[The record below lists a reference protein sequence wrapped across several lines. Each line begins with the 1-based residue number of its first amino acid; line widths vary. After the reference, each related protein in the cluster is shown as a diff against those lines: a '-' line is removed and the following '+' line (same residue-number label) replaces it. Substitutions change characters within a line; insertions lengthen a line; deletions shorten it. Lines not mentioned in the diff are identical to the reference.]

1 MDFSKFSTK
10 DLEYLKVQ
18 KLDKVSTDGLV
29 ELQRQLSGVPADTS
43 DKSVPYNLL
52 MSPAEWEKTNAGAT
66 IQRERPAE
74 PTVQKPQTTLDR
86 IPILREAVGGFDAAL
101 AATTPLV
108 TAPVGAYY
116 GLGRQAIGS
125 MTGNQYAPNAEAAI
139 MKGMESTAYR
149 PQTEIGQ
156 KAMEGLGN
164 VLETSKLAPTPMMG
178 VVPQKIPAKGLFG
191 ADPRSLE
198 FGATPIDLKIPYTD
212 IKLTKAPLYV
222 PTVGS
227 KLFKQSKVDLGGVP
241 EQQFFQEQA
250 TNLFNQAQSQG
261 ITLKKNVFQANMKNL
276 PSRLRQ
282 EGYTP
287 SGNFPDV
294 NAAIK
299 ELTSGKQPVDFTEI
313 QSLRTMIKNG
323 QASVNANE
331 RRIATRLL
339 DEFDDYMANMP
350 VRDIKIGSKEAL
362 KTWQEA
368 RDSYAK
374 FKKSEIFTDML
385 DEAQLDRTKFTQS
398 GTENSLAKQMRQLAK
413 NEKRMRLF
421 SKGEQDAI
429 IEAAKGSDLK
439 QTLKFVGRFAPTS
452 TVSALPTIALGAGDM
467 FTGGAFA
474 GATTLGR
481 MGATKMGEGAIT
493 DLAKFMRSGL
503 PNRYETTPRNINL
516 RTTGAG
522 YGIPQGLLS
531 DYMINPEEQQR

>member
-10 DLEYLKVQ
+10 DLEYLKAQ
-18 KLDKVSTDGLV
+18 SLDKVSTDGLS
-29 ELQRQLSGVPADTS
+29 ELQRQLSGVPANVT
-43 DKSVPYNLL
+43 DKSVPYDLL
-52 MSPAEWEKTNAGAT
+52 IPPEQRAKPTEPA
-66 IQRERPAE
+66 
-74 PTVQKPQTTLDR
+74 VQKPQTTLDR
-86 IPILREAVGGFDAAL
+86 IPVLREAVGAFDAAIG
-101 AATTPLV
+101 AVSPIV

-116 GLGRQAIGS
+116 GLARQGIGGI
-125 MTGNQYAPNAEAAI
+125 TGNQYAPDAEQA
-139 MKGMESTAYR
+139 MLKGMDTTAYR
-149 PQTEIGQ
+149 PSTEIGQ

-164 VLETSKLAPTPMMG
+164 FLEASKLAPTPMMG
-178 VVPQKIPAKGLFG
+178 VVPSQIPSKALFG
-191 ADPRSLE
+191 ANPKSLE
-198 FGATPIDLKIPYTD
+198 FSATPI
-212 IKLTKAPLYV
+212 KLPFTKAPLYV
-222 PTVGS
+222 PTVAS
-227 KLFKQSKVDLGGVP
+227 KLFKESKVNLGAIP
-241 EQQFFQEQA
+241 EQEFFQQQA
-250 TNLFNQAQSQG
+250 TNLFNQAQSEG

-323 QASVNANE
+323 QASINANE

-350 VRDIKIGSKEAL
+350 VRDIKIGNKEAL

-385 DEAQLDRTKFTQS
+385 QEAELDKSKFVQS
-398 GTENSLAKQMRQLAK
+398 GAENSLAKQMRQLAK

-429 IEAAKGSDLK
+429 IEAAKGSDLQ

-452 TVSALPTIALGAGDM
+452 TVSALPTLALGAGDTA
-467 FTGGAFA
+467 TGGMFA
-474 GATTLGR
+474 GATLAGR
-481 MGATKMGEGAIT
+481 MGATKMREGAIK

-503 PNRYETTPRNINL
+503 PNRYNVQPRNLNLIN
-516 RTTGAG
+516 TGTQ

-531 DYMINPEEQQR
+531 DYMINPEEQK

>member
-10 DLEYLKVQ
+10 DLEYLKAQ
-18 KLDKVSTDGLV
+18 KIDKVSTDGLT
-29 ELQRQLSGVPADTS
+29 ELQKQLSGVSADTS
-43 DKSVPYNLL
+43 DKSIPYDLL
-52 MSPAEWEKTNAGAT
+52 MSPAQWEKTNAGAT

-74 PTVQKPQTTLDR
+74 PAVQKPQTTIDQ

-116 GLGRQAIGS
+116 GLGRQAIGGI
-125 MTGNQYAPNAEAAI
+125 TGNQYAPSAEEAI
-139 MKGMESTAYR
+139 MKGMETTAYR

-156 KAMEGLGN
+156 KAMEGLGSF
-164 VLETSKLAPTPMMG
+164 LETSKLAPTPTMG
-178 VVPQKIPAKGLFG
+178 VVPQKIPAKTLFG

-198 FGATPIDLKIPYTD
+198 FNAMPVKLP
-212 IKLTKAPLYV
+212 LTKAPLYV

-250 TNLFNQAQSQG
+250 TNLFNQAQNEG

-323 QASVNANE
+323 QASINANE

-350 VRDIKIGSKEAL
+350 VRDIKIGNKEAL
-362 KTWQEA
+362 KTWQAA
-368 RDSYAK
+368 RDSYAR

-385 DEAQLDRTKFTQS
+385 QEAELDVSKFTQS
-398 GTENSLAKQMRQLAK
+398 GAENSLAKQMRQLAK

-429 IEAAKGSDLK
+429 IEAAKGSDIQ

-452 TVSALPTIALGAGDM
+452 TVSALPTIALGSSDI
-467 FTGGAFA
+467 FSGGAFA
-474 GATTLGR
+474 LGTTAGR
-481 MGATKMGEGAIT
+481 MGATRMREGAIT
-493 DLAKFMRSGL
+493 DLAKFMRSGQ

-531 DYMINPEEQQR
+531 DYMINPEEEQR

>member
-10 DLEYLKVQ
+10 DLEYLKAQ
-18 KLDKVSTDGLV
+18 KIDKVSTDGLS
-29 ELQRQLSGVPADTS
+29 ELQRQLSGVPANVT
-43 DKSVPYNLL
+43 DKSVPYDLL
-52 MSPAEWEKTNAGAT
+52 IPPEQRAKPTEPA
-66 IQRERPAE
+66 
-74 PTVQKPQTTLDR
+74 VQKPQTTLDR
-86 IPILREAVGGFDAAL
+86 IPVLREAVGAFDAAVG
-101 AATTPLV
+101 AVSPIV

-116 GLGRQAIGS
+116 GLARQGIGGI
-125 MTGNQYAPNAEAAI
+125 TGNQYAPDAEQA
-139 MKGMESTAYR
+139 MLKGMDTTAYR
-149 PQTEIGQ
+149 PSTEIGQ

-164 VLETSKLAPTPMMG
+164 VLEASKLAPTPMMG
-178 VVPQKIPAKGLFG
+178 VVPQQIPAKTLFG
-191 ADPRSLE
+191 ANPKSLE
-198 FGATPIDLKIPYTD
+198 FSATPI
-212 IKLTKAPLYV
+212 KLPFTKAPLYV
-222 PTVGS
+222 PTVAS
-227 KLFKQSKVDLGGVP
+227 KLFKESKVNLGAIP
-241 EQQFFQEQA
+241 EQEFFQQQA
-250 TNLFNQAQSQG
+250 TNLFNQAQSEG
-261 ITLKKNVFQANMKNL
+261 ITLKKNVFQSNMKNL

-323 QASVNANE
+323 QASINANE

-350 VRDIKIGSKEAL
+350 VRDIKIGNKEAL

-385 DEAQLDRTKFTQS
+385 QEAELDKSKFVQS
-398 GTENSLAKQMRQLAK
+398 GAENSLAKQMRQLAK

-429 IEAAKGSDLK
+429 IEAAKGSDLQ

-452 TVSALPTIALGAGDM
+452 TVSALPTLALGAGDTA
-467 FTGGAFA
+467 TGGMFA
-474 GATTLGR
+474 GATLAGR
-481 MGATKMGEGAIT
+481 MGATKMREGAIK

-503 PNRYETTPRNINL
+503 PNRYNVQPRNLNLIN
-516 RTTGAG
+516 TGTQ

-531 DYMINPEEQQR
+531 NYLINPEDKIQ

>member
-10 DLEYLKVQ
+10 DLEYLKAQ
-18 KLDKVSTDGLV
+18 SLDKVSTDGLS
-29 ELQRQLSGVPADTS
+29 ELQRQLSGVPANVT
-43 DKSVPYNLL
+43 DKSVPYDLL
-52 MSPAEWEKTNAGAT
+52 IPPE
-66 IQRERPAE
+66 QRVKPAE

-86 IPILREAVGGFDAAL
+86 IPILREAVGAFDAAVG
-101 AATTPLV
+101 AVSPIV

-116 GLGRQAIGS
+116 GLARQGIGGI
-125 MTGNQYAPNAEAAI
+125 TGNQYAPDAEQA
-139 MKGMESTAYR
+139 MLKGMDTTAYR
-149 PQTEIGQ
+149 PSTEIGQ

-164 VLETSKLAPTPMMG
+164 VLEASKLAPTPMMG
-178 VVPQKIPAKGLFG
+178 VVPQKIPAKTLFG

-198 FGATPIDLKIPYTD
+198 FAATPIDLKIPYTNV
-212 IKLTKAPLYV
+212 KLTKAPLYV
-222 PTVGS
+222 PTVAS

-250 TNLFNQAQSQG
+250 TNLFNQAQSEG

-323 QASVNANE
+323 QASINANE

-350 VRDIKIGSKEAL
+350 VRDIKIGNKEAL

-398 GTENSLAKQMRQLAK
+398 GTENSLAQQMRKLAK

-429 IEAAKGSDLK
+429 IEAAKGSDLQ
-439 QTLKFVGRFAPTS
+439 QTLKFVGKFAPTS
-452 TVSALPTIALGAGDM
+452 TVSALPTLAIGAGDAASGGM
-467 FTGGAFA
+467 FAA
-474 GATTLGR
+474 GALAGR
-481 MGATKMGEGAIT
+481 MGATKMREGAIK

-503 PNRYETTPRNINL
+503 PNRYNVQPRNLNLIN
-516 RTTGAG
+516 TGTG
-522 YGIPQGLLS
+522 YGIPQGLLT
-531 DYMINPEEQQR
+531 DYMINPEEQK

>member
-10 DLEYLKVQ
+10 DLEYLKAQ
-18 KLDKVSTDGLV
+18 KIDKVSTDGLS

-43 DKSVPYNLL
+43 DKSIPYDLLVP
-52 MSPAEWEKTNAGAT
+52 PA
-66 IQRERPAE
+66 QRVKPVEQK
-74 PTVQKPQTTLDR
+74 VQRPQTSIDQ
-86 IPILREAVGGFDAAL
+86 IPILREALGGFDAAVG
-101 AATTPLV
+101 AISPLV

-116 GLGRQAIGS
+116 GLGRQAIGG
-125 MTGNQYAPNAEAAI
+125 MTGNEYAPNAEAAM

-164 VLETSKLAPTPMMG
+164 VLETSKLAPTPMVG
-178 VVPQKIPAKGLFG
+178 NVPQKLPAKGLFG

-198 FGATPIDLKIPYTD
+198 FNAMPV
-212 IKLTKAPLYV
+212 KLPFTKAPLYV

-250 TNLFNQAQSQG
+250 TNLFNQAQSEG
-261 ITLKKNVFQANMKNL
+261 ITLKKNVFQATMKNL

-299 ELTSGKQPVDFTEI
+299 ELTTGKQPVDFTEI

-323 QASVNANE
+323 QSSVNANE

-350 VRDIKIGSKEAL
+350 VRDIKVGNKEAL
-362 KTWQEA
+362 NTWQEA
-368 RDSYAK
+368 RNSYAK

-385 DEAQLDRTKFTQS
+385 EEAQLDRTKFTQS
-398 GTENSLAKQMRQLAK
+398 GTENSLAQQMRKLAK

-429 IEAAKGSDLK
+429 IEAAKGSDIQ
-439 QTLKFVGRFAPTS
+439 QTFKFVGRFAPTS
-452 TVSALPTIALGAGDM
+452 TVSAIPTFLIGAGDAASGGM
-467 FTGGAFA
+467 FAA
-474 GATTLGR
+474 GSIAGR
-481 MGATKMGEGAIT
+481 MGATRMREGSIT
-493 DLAKFMRSGL
+493 DLAQFMRSGL

-531 DYMINPEEQQR
+531 NYLLNPEEEIQ

>member
-10 DLEYLKVQ
+10 DLEYLKIQ
-18 KLDKVSTDGLV
+18 SLDKVSTDGLA
-29 ELQRQLSGVPADTS
+29 ELQRQLSGIP
-43 DKSVPYNLL
+43 
-52 MSPAEWEKTNAGAT
+52 AGAT
-66 IQRERPAE
+66 DKSIPYDLLIPPEQRVKPAE

-125 MTGNQYAPNAEAAI
+125 MTGNEYAPNAEAAI
-139 MKGMESTAYR
+139 MKGMETTAYR

-178 VVPQKIPAKGLFG
+178 VVPQKLPAKGLFG

-222 PTVGS
+222 PTVRS

-261 ITLKKNVFQANMKNL
+261 ITLKKNVFQANMKNM

-287 SGNFPDV
+287 SGNLPDV

-350 VRDIKIGSKEAL
+350 VRDIKIGNKEAL

-493 DLAKFMRSGL
+493 DLARFMRSGL
-503 PNRYETTPRNINL
+503 PNRYETTPRNVNL

-531 DYMINPEEQQR
+531 NYLINPEDKIQ

>member
-10 DLEYLKVQ
+10 DLEYLKAQ
-18 KLDKVSTDGLV
+18 KIDKVSTDGLS

-43 DKSVPYNLL
+43 DKSIPYDLLVP
-52 MSPAEWEKTNAGAT
+52 PA
-66 IQRERPAE
+66 QRVKPVEQK
-74 PTVQKPQTTLDR
+74 VQRPQTSIDQ
-86 IPILREAVGGFDAAL
+86 IPILREALGGFDAAVG
-101 AATTPLV
+101 AISPLV

-116 GLGRQAIGS
+116 GLGRQAIGG
-125 MTGNQYAPNAEAAI
+125 MTGNEYAPNAEAAM

-164 VLETSKLAPTPMMG
+164 VLETSKLAPTPMVG
-178 VVPQKIPAKGLFG
+178 NVPQKLPAKGLFG

-198 FGATPIDLKIPYTD
+198 FNAMPV
-212 IKLTKAPLYV
+212 KLPFTKAPLYV

-250 TNLFNQAQSQG
+250 TNLFNQAQSEG
-261 ITLKKNVFQANMKNL
+261 ITLKKNVFQATMKNL

-299 ELTSGKQPVDFTEI
+299 ELTTGKQPVDFTEI

-323 QASVNANE
+323 QSSVNANE

-350 VRDIKIGSKEAL
+350 VRDIKVGNKEAL
-362 KTWQEA
+362 NTWQEA
-368 RDSYAK
+368 RNSYAK

-385 DEAQLDRTKFTQS
+385 EEAQLDRTKFTQS
-398 GTENSLAKQMRQLAK
+398 GTENSLAQQMRKLAK

-429 IEAAKGSDLK
+429 IEAAKGSDIQ
-439 QTLKFVGRFAPTS
+439 QTFKFVGRFAPTS
-452 TVSALPTIALGAGDM
+452 TVSAIPTFLIGAGDAASGGM
-467 FTGGAFA
+467 FAA
-474 GATTLGR
+474 GSIAGR
-481 MGATKMGEGAIT
+481 MGATRMREGAIT
-493 DLAKFMRSGL
+493 DLAQFMRSGQ

-531 DYMINPEEQQR
+531 NYLLNPEEEIQ

>member
-10 DLEYLKVQ
+10 DLEYLKIQ
-18 KLDKVSTDGLV
+18 SLDKVSTDGLA
-29 ELQRQLSGVPADTS
+29 ELKRQLSGVPADTS
-43 DKSVPYNLL
+43 DKSVPYDLL

-116 GLGRQAIGS
+116 GLGRQAIGGI
-125 MTGNQYAPNAEAAI
+125 TGNQYAPSAEEAV
-139 MKGMESTAYR
+139 MKGMEATAYR

-156 KAMEGLGN
+156 KAMEGLGSF
-164 VLETSKLAPTPMMG
+164 LETSKLAPTPTMG
-178 VVPQKIPAKGLFG
+178 VVPQKIPAKTLFG

-198 FGATPIDLKIPYTD
+198 FNAMP
-212 IKLTKAPLYV
+212 IKLPFTKAPLYV

-323 QASVNANE
+323 QASINANE

-350 VRDIKIGSKEAL
+350 VRDIKIGNKEAL

-493 DLAKFMRSGL
+493 DLAQFMRSGL

-531 DYMINPEEQQR
+531 NYLINPEDKIQ

>member
-1 MDFSKFSTK
+1 MVDFSKFSTK
-10 DLEYLKVQ
+10 DLEYLKAQ
-18 KLDKVSTDGLV
+18 KLDKVSTDGLS
-29 ELQRQLSGVPADTS
+29 ELQRQLSGVPAGAA
-43 DKSVPYNLL
+43 DKSIPYDLLVPPEQRVKPTE
-52 MSPAEWEKTNAGAT
+52 PAV
-66 IQRERPAE
+66 QR
-74 PTVQKPQTTLDR
+74 PQTSIDQ
-86 IPILREAVGGFDAAL
+86 IPILREALGAFETGVAAVS
-101 AATTPLV
+101 PIV

-116 GLGRQAIGS
+116 GLGRQAIGGI
-125 MTGNQYAPNAEAAI
+125 TGNQYAPSAEEAV
-139 MKGMESTAYR
+139 MKGMEATAYR

-156 KAMEGLGN
+156 KAMEGLGSF
-164 VLETSKLAPTPMMG
+164 LETSKLAPTPMVG
-178 VVPQKIPAKGLFG
+178 NVPQTIPRKGLFG

-198 FGATPIDLKIPYTD
+198 FNAMP
-212 IKLTKAPLYV
+212 IKLPFTKAPLYV

-350 VRDIKIGSKEAL
+350 VRDIKIGNKEAL

-429 IEAAKGSDLK
+429 IEAAKGSDLQ

-452 TVSALPTIALGAGDM
+452 TVSALPTIALGAGDIL
-467 FTGGAFA
+467 TGGAFA
-474 GATTLGR
+474 GATTVGR
-481 MGATKMGEGAIT
+481 MGATKMREGAIT
-493 DLAKFMRSGL
+493 DLATFMRSGL
-503 PNRYETTPRNINL
+503 PNRYEITPRNINL

-531 DYMINPEEQQR
+531 SYLLNPEDEMQ

>member
-10 DLEYLKVQ
+10 DLEYLKSQ
-18 KLDKVSTDGLV
+18 KIDKVSTDGLA
-29 ELQRQLSGVPADTS
+29 ELQRQLSGVPSNVTDQ
-43 DKSVPYNLL
+43 SVPYDLL
-52 MSPAEWEKTNAGAT
+52 LPPEQRVQPTEPA
-66 IQRERPAE
+66 
-74 PTVQKPQTTLDR
+74 VQKPQTTIDR
-86 IPILREAVGGFDAAL
+86 IPILREAVGAFDAAVGAL
-101 AATTPLV
+101 SPIV

-116 GLGRQAIGS
+116 GLARQGIGGI
-125 MTGNQYAPNAEAAI
+125 TGNQYAPDAEQA
-139 MKGMESTAYR
+139 MLKGMDTTAYR
-149 PQTEIGQ
+149 PSTEIGQ

-164 VLETSKLAPTPMMG
+164 VLEASKLAPTPMMG
-178 VVPQKIPAKGLFG
+178 VVPQQLPSKALYG
-191 ADPRSLE
+191 ANPKALE
-198 FGATPIDLKIPYTD
+198 FGATPI
-212 IKLTKAPLYV
+212 KLPFTKAPLYV
-222 PTVGS
+222 PTVS
-227 KLFKQSKVDLGGVP
+227 ANIFKNKKVDLGGVP

-250 TNLFNQAQSQG
+250 TNLFNQAQSEG

-350 VRDIKIGSKEAL
+350 VRDIKIGNKAAL

-385 DEAQLDRTKFTQS
+385 DEAQLDKSKFVQS
-398 GTENSLAKQMRQLAK
+398 GSENSLAKQMRQLAK

-429 IEAAKGSDLK
+429 IEAAKGSDIQ

-452 TVSALPTIALGAGDM
+452 TVSAIPTFLIGAGDAASGGM
-467 FTGGAFA
+467 FAA
-474 GATTLGR
+474 GSIAGR
-481 MGATKMGEGAIT
+481 MGATKMREGSII

-503 PNRYETTPRNINL
+503 PNRYEVSPRGSIL
-516 RTTGAG
+516 KPYTTGTG

-531 DYMINPEEQQR
+531 SDLINPEEQK

>member
-18 KLDKVSTDGLV
+18 KLDKVSTDGLA
-29 ELQRQLSGVPADTS
+29 ELQRQLSGVPSDTT
-43 DKSVPYNLL
+43 DKSIPYDLLVP
-52 MSPAEWEKTNAGAT
+52 PE
-66 IQRERPAE
+66 QRVKPAE
-74 PTVQKPQTTLDR
+74 PTVEKPQTSIDR
-86 IPILREAVGGFDAAL
+86 IPILREALGGFEAGVAAVS
-101 AATTPLV
+101 PIV

-116 GLGRQAIGS
+116 GLARQGIGKI
-125 MTGNQYAPNAEAAI
+125 TGNEYAPSAEEAV
-139 MKGMESTAYR
+139 MKGMEATSYR

-156 KAMEGLGN
+156 KAVEGIGN
-164 VLETSKLAPTPMMG
+164 ILETSKLAPTPMVG
-178 VVPQKIPAKGLFG
+178 NVPSQLPAKTLFG

-198 FGATPIDLKIPYTD
+198 FAATPIDLKIPYTNV
-212 IKLTKAPLYV
+212 KLTKAPLYV

-227 KLFKQSKVDLGGVP
+227 KLFKESKVNLGAVP
-241 EQQFFQEQA
+241 EQEFFQQQA
-250 TNLFNQAQSQG
+250 TNLFNQAQEQG

-323 QASVNANE
+323 QASTNANE

-339 DEFDDYMANMP
+339 DEFDDYLANMP
-350 VRDIKIGSKEAL
+350 VRDIKVGSKEAL

-398 GTENSLAKQMRQLAK
+398 GTENSLAQQMRKLAK

-452 TVSALPTIALGAGDM
+452 TVSSLPTIAIGAGDIL
-467 FTGGAFA
+467 TGGAFA

-481 MGATKMGEGAIT
+481 MGATKMGENAII

-503 PNRYETTPRNINL
+503 PNRYNVTPRNINL
-516 RTTGAG
+516 INTGTQ

-531 DYMINPEEQQR
+531 DYLINPQEEQ

>member
-10 DLEYLKVQ
+10 DLEYLKI
-18 KLDKVSTDGLV
+18 KSLDKVSTDGLI

-43 DKSVPYNLL
+43 DKSIPYDLL
-52 MSPAEWEKTNAGAT
+52 IPPE
-66 IQRERPAE
+66 QRVKPAE

-101 AATTPLV
+101 AATSPLV

-125 MTGNQYAPNAEAAI
+125 MTGNEYAPNAEAAI
-139 MKGMESTAYR
+139 MKGMETTAYR

-156 KAMEGLGN
+156 RTMEGLGN
-164 VLETSKLAPTPMMG
+164 VLETSKLAPTPTMG
-178 VVPQKIPAKGLFG
+178 VVPQKIPAKTLFG

-198 FGATPIDLKIPYTD
+198 FNAMPV
-212 IKLTKAPLYV
+212 KLPFTKAPLYV

-250 TNLFNQAQSQG
+250 TNLFNQAQSEG

-276 PSRLRQ
+276 PSRLRK

-323 QASVNANE
+323 QSSVNANE

-350 VRDIKIGSKEAL
+350 VRDIKVGNKEAL
-362 KTWQEA
+362 KTWQSA
-368 RDSYAK
+368 RDSYAR

-385 DEAQLDRTKFTQS
+385 GEAELDKSKFVQS
-398 GTENSLAKQMRQLAK
+398 GSENSLAKQMRQLAK

-421 SKGEQDAI
+421 SKSEQDAI
-429 IEAAKGSDLK
+429 IEAAKGSDLQ

-452 TVSALPTIALGAGDM
+452 TVSALPTIAIGAGDAASGGM
-467 FTGGAFA
+467 FAA
-474 GATTLGR
+474 SALAGR
-481 MGATKMGEGAIT
+481 MGATKMREGSIT
-493 DLAKFMRSGL
+493 DLARFMRSGL

-531 DYMINPEEQQR
+531 NYLLNPEEEIQ

>member
-10 DLEYLKVQ
+10 DLEYLKAQ
-18 KLDKVSTDGLV
+18 KLDKVSTDGLS
-29 ELQRQLSGVPADTS
+29 ELQRQLSGVPANVT
-43 DKSVPYNLL
+43 DKSVPYDLL
-52 MSPAEWEKTNAGAT
+52 IPPEQRVKPTEPA
-66 IQRERPAE
+66 
-74 PTVQKPQTTLDR
+74 VQKPQTTIDR
-86 IPILREAVGGFDAAL
+86 IPILREAVGAFDAAVG
-101 AATTPLV
+101 AVSPIV

-116 GLGRQAIGS
+116 GLARQGIGGI
-125 MTGNQYAPNAEAAI
+125 TGNQYAPDAEQAM
-139 MKGMESTAYR
+139 MKGMDTTAYR
-149 PQTEIGQ
+149 PSTEIGQ
-156 KAMEGLGN
+156 KAMESLGN
-164 VLETSKLAPTPMMG
+164 FLETSKLAPTPMMG
-178 VVPQKIPAKGLFG
+178 VVPQQIPAKTLFG
-191 ADPRSLE
+191 ANPKSLE
-198 FGATPIDLKIPYTD
+198 FGATPI
-212 IKLTKAPLYV
+212 KLPFTKAPLYV
-222 PTVGS
+222 PTVTS
-227 KLFKQSKVDLGGVP
+227 NVMKQSKVNLGAVP

-250 TNLFNQAQSQG
+250 TNLFNQARDEG

-350 VRDIKIGSKEAL
+350 VRDIKVGNKEAL
-362 KTWQEA
+362 KTWQAA
-368 RDSYAK
+368 RDSYAR

-398 GTENSLAKQMRQLAK
+398 GTENSLAQQMRKLAK

-429 IEAAKGSDLK
+429 IEAAKGSDLQ

-467 FTGGAFA
+467 LTGGAFA
-474 GATTLGR
+474 GATTVGR
-481 MGATKMGEGAIT
+481 MGATKMREGAIT
-493 DLAKFMRSGL
+493 DLARFMRSGQ

-531 DYMINPEEQQR
+531 SYLLNPEDELQ

>member
-10 DLEYLKVQ
+10 DLEYLKAQ
-18 KLDKVSTDGLV
+18 KLDKVSTNGLT

-43 DKSVPYNLL
+43 DKSVPYDLL

-101 AATTPLV
+101 GAISPLV
-108 TAPVGAYY
+108 TVPVGAYY
-116 GLGRQAIGS
+116 GLGRQAISG
-125 MTGNQYAPNAEAAI
+125 MTGNDYAPNMESA
-139 MKGMESTAYR
+139 MVKGMSEAAYR

-164 VLETSKLAPTPMMG
+164 VLETVKAAPTPMMG

-198 FGATPIDLKIPYTD
+198 FNAVP
-212 IKLTKAPLYV
+212 IKLPFTKSPLYV

-350 VRDIKIGSKEAL
+350 VRDIKIGNKEAL

-493 DLAKFMRSGL
+493 DLARFMRSGL

>member
-10 DLEYLKVQ
+10 DLEYLKIQ
-18 KLDKVSTDGLV
+18 SLDKVSTDGLA
-29 ELQRQLSGVPADTS
+29 ELQRQLSGIPANTS
-43 DKSVPYNLL
+43 DKSIPYDLLVP
-52 MSPAEWEKTNAGAT
+52 PE
-66 IQRERPAE
+66 QRVKPAE

-125 MTGNQYAPNAEAAI
+125 MTGNEYAPNAEAAI
-139 MKGMESTAYR
+139 MKGMETTAYR

-156 KAMEGLGN
+156 KAMEGLGSF
-164 VLETSKLAPTPMMG
+164 LETSKLAPTPMMG
-178 VVPQKIPAKGLFG
+178 VVPQTLPAKTLFG

-198 FGATPIDLKIPYTD
+198 FNAMPV
-212 IKLTKAPLYV
+212 KLPFIKAPLYV

-250 TNLFNQAQSQG
+250 TNLFNQAQSEG

-276 PSRLRQ
+276 PSRLRK

-323 QASVNANE
+323 QSSVNANE

-350 VRDIKIGSKEAL
+350 VRDIKIGNKEAL

-368 RDSYAK
+368 RDSYAR

-481 MGATKMGEGAIT
+481 MGATKMGESAIT

-531 DYMINPEEQQR
+531 NYLINPEDEIQ

>member
-18 KLDKVSTDGLV
+18 KLDKVSTDGLA

-43 DKSVPYNLL
+43 DKSIPYDLL
-52 MSPAEWEKTNAGAT
+52 IPPE
-66 IQRERPAE
+66 QRVKPAE
-74 PTVQKPQTTLDR
+74 PETQKPQTTLDR

-116 GLGRQAIGS
+116 GLGRQAIGGI
-125 MTGNQYAPNAEAAI
+125 TGNQYAPSAEAAI
-139 MKGMESTAYR
+139 MKGMETTAYR

-156 KAMEGLGN
+156 KAVEGIGSF
-164 VLETSKLAPTPMMG
+164 LESSKLAPTPMVG
-178 VVPQKIPAKGLFG
+178 NVPSQIPATALFG
-191 ADPRSLE
+191 ASPKSLE
-198 FGATPIDLKIPYTD
+198 FAATPI
-212 IKLTKAPLYV
+212 KLPFTKAPLYV
-222 PTVGS
+222 PTVAS
-227 KLFKQSKVDLGGVP
+227 KLFKESKVNLGAVP
-241 EQQFFQEQA
+241 EQEFFQQQA

-261 ITLKKNVFQANMKNL
+261 ITLKKNVFQANMQNL
-276 PSRLRQ
+276 PARLRK

-323 QASVNANE
+323 QASTNPNE

-350 VRDIKIGSKEAL
+350 VRDIKVGNKEAL
-362 KTWQEA
+362 NIWQQA

-398 GTENSLAKQMRQLAK
+398 GTENSLAQQMRKLAK

-429 IEAAKGSDLK
+429 IEAAKGSDLQ

-452 TVSALPTIALGAGDM
+452 TLSSIFASIKIPPAKSMPKFKPLIPITIKEATIAKTEA
-467 FTGGAFA
+467 AS
-474 GATTLGR
+474 
-481 MGATKMGEGAIT
+481 AI
-493 DLAKFMRSGL
+493 LCGFMKS
-503 PNRYETTPRNINL
+503 IFV
-516 RTTGAG
+516 
-522 YGIPQGLLS
+522 LLS
-531 DYMINPEEQQR
+531 PERNLERIFIAVI

>member
-10 DLEYLKVQ
+10 DLEYLKIQ
-18 KLDKVSTDGLV
+18 SLDKVSTDGLI
-29 ELQRQLSGVPADTS
+29 ELQKQLSGVPADTS
-43 DKSVPYNLL
+43 DKSIPYDLLVP
-52 MSPAEWEKTNAGAT
+52 PE
-66 IQRERPAE
+66 QRVKPAE
-74 PTVQKPQTTLDR
+74 PTVQKPQTSIDR
-86 IPILREAVGGFDAAL
+86 IPILREALGGFDAAVG
-101 AATTPLV
+101 AVSPIV

-116 GLGRQAIGS
+116 GLAKQGIGS
-125 MTGNQYAPNAEAAI
+125 ITGNQYAPNAEAAI
-139 MKGMESTAYR
+139 MKGMETTAYR

-156 KAMEGLGN
+156 RAMEGLGN
-164 VLETSKLAPTPMMG
+164 VLETSKLAPTPTMG
-178 VVPQKIPAKGLFG
+178 VVPQKIPAKTLFG

-198 FGATPIDLKIPYTD
+198 FNAMP
-212 IKLTKAPLYV
+212 IKLPFTKAPLYV

-250 TNLFNQAQSQG
+250 TNLFNQAQSEG

-323 QASVNANE
+323 QASTNANE

-350 VRDIKIGSKEAL
+350 VRDIKIGNKEAL

-368 RDSYAK
+368 RDSYAR

-429 IEAAKGSDLK
+429 IEAAKGSDIQ
-439 QTLKFVGRFAPTS
+439 QTLKFVGKFAPTS
-452 TVSALPTIALGAGDM
+452 TVAALPTLAIGSGDLLS
-467 FTGGAFA
+467 GGAFA
-474 GATTLGR
+474 LGTTAGR
-481 MGATKMGEGAIT
+481 MGATRMREGAIT
-493 DLAKFMRSGL
+493 DLARFMRSGL

-531 DYMINPEEQQR
+531 NYLLNPEEEIQ

>member
-10 DLEYLKVQ
+10 DLEYLKAQ
-18 KLDKVSTDGLV
+18 KLDKVSTDGLS
-29 ELQRQLSGVPADTS
+29 ELQRQLSGVPAGAA
-43 DKSVPYNLL
+43 DKSIPYDLL
-52 MSPAEWEKTNAGAT
+52 IPPE
-66 IQRERPAE
+66 QRVKPAE
-74 PTVQKPQTTLDR
+74 PTVQKPQTTLDQ

-101 AATTPLV
+101 GAISPLV
-108 TAPVGAYY
+108 TVPVGAYY
-116 GLGRQAIGS
+116 GLGRQAISG
-125 MTGNQYAPNAEAAI
+125 MTGNDYAPNMESA
-139 MKGMESTAYR
+139 MVKGMSEAAYR

-164 VLETSKLAPTPMMG
+164 VLETVKAAPTPMMG

-198 FGATPIDLKIPYTD
+198 FNAMP
-212 IKLTKAPLYV
+212 IKLPFTKSPLYV
-222 PTVGS
+222 PTVTS
-227 KLFKQSKVDLGGVP
+227 NVMKQSKIDLGAVP
-241 EQQFFQEQA
+241 EQEFFQQQA
-250 TNLFNQAQSQG
+250 TNLFNQARDEG
-261 ITLKKNVFQANMKNL
+261 ITLKKNVFQATMKNL
-276 PSRLRQ
+276 PAKLRQ

-299 ELTSGKQPVDFTEI
+299 ELTAGKMPVDFTEL

-323 QASVNANE
+323 QASANRNE

-350 VRDIKIGSKEAL
+350 LSNVKVGNKEAL
-362 KTWQEA
+362 KTWQAA
-368 RDSYAK
+368 RDSYAR

-385 DEAQLDRTKFTQS
+385 QEAELDVTKFSQS
-398 GTENSLAKQMRQLAK
+398 GPENSLAKQMRQLAK

-429 IEAAKGSDLK
+429 IEAAKGTDL
-439 QTLKFVGRFAPTS
+439 QNALRFVGKFAPTS
-452 TVSALPTIALGAGDM
+452 TVSSIPTLAIGASDIV
-467 FTGGAFA
+467 TGGAFA
-474 GATTLGR
+474 GATTVGR
-481 MGATKMGEGAIT
+481 LGATRMREGGIT
-493 DLAKFMRSGL
+493 DLARFMRSGQ

-531 DYMINPEEQQR
+531 NYLINPEDKIQ

>member
-18 KLDKVSTDGLV
+18 KLDKVSTDGLA
-29 ELQRQLSGVPADTS
+29 ELQRQLSGVPSDTT
-43 DKSVPYNLL
+43 DKSIPYDLLVP
-52 MSPAEWEKTNAGAT
+52 PE
-66 IQRERPAE
+66 QRVKPAE
-74 PTVQKPQTTLDR
+74 PTVEKPQTSIDR
-86 IPILREAVGGFDAAL
+86 IPILREALGGFEAGVAAVS
-101 AATTPLV
+101 PII

-116 GLGRQAIGS
+116 GLARQGIGKI
-125 MTGNQYAPNAEAAI
+125 TGNEYAPSAEEAV
-139 MKGMESTAYR
+139 MKGMEATSYR

-156 KAMEGLGN
+156 KAIEGIGN
-164 VLETSKLAPTPMMG
+164 ILETSKLAPTPMVG
-178 VVPQKIPAKGLFG
+178 NVPSQLPAKTLFG

-198 FGATPIDLKIPYTD
+198 FNAVP
-212 IKLTKAPLYV
+212 IKLPFTKAPMYV

-227 KLFKQSKVDLGGVP
+227 KLFKESKVNLGAVP
-241 EQQFFQEQA
+241 EQEFFQQQA
-250 TNLFNQAQSQG
+250 TNLFNQAQEQG

-323 QASVNANE
+323 QASTNANE

-350 VRDIKIGSKEAL
+350 VRDIKIGNKEAL

-398 GTENSLAKQMRQLAK
+398 GTENSLAQQMRKLAK

-429 IEAAKGSDLK
+429 IEAAKGSDLQ

-452 TVSALPTIALGAGDM
+452 TVSAVPTLLIGAGDAASGGM
-467 FTGGAFA
+467 FAA
-474 GATTLGR
+474 SSLVGR
-481 MGATKMGEGAIT
+481 MGATKMREGAIK

-503 PNRYETTPRNINL
+503 PNRYEVTPRNLNLIN
-516 RTTGAG
+516 TGTQ

-531 DYMINPEEQQR
+531 DYLINPQEEQ

>member
-10 DLEYLKVQ
+10 DLEYLKIQ
-18 KLDKVSTDGLV
+18 SLDKVSTDGLA
-29 ELQRQLSGVPADTS
+29 ELQRQLSGVPANTT
-43 DKSVPYNLL
+43 DKSIPYDLL
-52 MSPAEWEKTNAGAT
+52 IPPE
-66 IQRERPAE
+66 QRVKPTE
-74 PTVQKPQTTLDR
+74 PIVQKPQTSIDR
-86 IPILREAVGGFDAAL
+86 IPILREALGGFDAAVG
-101 AATTPLV
+101 AISPIV

-116 GLGRQAIGS
+116 GLARQGIGGV
-125 MTGNQYAPNAEAAI
+125 TGNQYAPDAEQAM
-139 MKGMESTAYR
+139 MKGMDTTAYR
-149 PQTEIGQ
+149 PSTEIGQ

-164 VLETSKLAPTPMMG
+164 FLEKSKLAPTPMMG
-178 VVPQKIPAKGLFG
+178 VIPQQISSKALYG
-191 ADPRSLE
+191 ANPKSLN
-198 FGATPIDLKIPYTD
+198 FDAAP
-212 IKLTKAPLYV
+212 IKLPFTKAPLYV
-222 PTVGS
+222 PTVS
-227 KLFKQSKVDLGGVP
+227 SNIFKNKKVDLGGVP

-250 TNLFNQAQSQG
+250 TNLFNQAQNEG
-261 ITLKKNVFQANMKNL
+261 ITLKKNVFQATMKNL
-276 PSRLRQ
+276 PSKLRQ

-323 QASVNANE
+323 QSSINANE

-350 VRDIKIGSKEAL
+350 TSNIKVGNKEAL
-362 KTWQEA
+362 NTWKEA

-374 FKKSEIFTDML
+374 FKRSEIFTDML

-429 IEAAKGSDLK
+429 IEAAKGSDIQ
-439 QTLKFVGRFAPTS
+439 QTLKFIGRFAPTS
-452 TVSALPTIALGAGDM
+452 TVSSLPTLAVGAGDLVS
-467 FTGGAFA
+467 GGLFA
-474 GATTLGR
+474 AGTTAGR
-481 MGATKMGEGAIT
+481 MGATKMRESSIL

-503 PNRYETTPRNINL
+503 PNRYEISPRGSIL
-516 RTTGAG
+516 KPYTTGTG

-531 DYMINPEEQQR
+531 SNLLNPEEQQ

>member
-1 MDFSKFSTK
+1 MVDFSKFSTK
-10 DLEYLKVQ
+10 DLEYLKAQ
-18 KLDKVSTDGLV
+18 KIDKVSTEGLS
-29 ELQRQLSGVPADTS
+29 ELQRQLSGVPAGAVDTS
-43 DKSVPYNLL
+43 DKSIPYDLLVP
-52 MSPAEWEKTNAGAT
+52 PE
-66 IQRERPAE
+66 QRVKPAE
-74 PTVQKPQTTLDR
+74 PTVQRPQTSIDQ
-86 IPILREAVGGFDAAL
+86 IPILREALGGFEAGVAAVS
-101 AATTPLV
+101 PIV

-116 GLGRQAIGS
+116 GLARQGIGAI
-125 MTGNQYAPNAEAAI
+125 TGNQYAPSAEEAI
-139 MKGMESTAYR
+139 TKGMEATAFR
-149 PQTEIGQ
+149 PSTEIGQ
-156 KAMEGLGN
+156 KGTEFIGN
-164 VLETSKLAPTPMMG
+164 VLEESKIAPTPMVG
-178 VVPQKIPAKGLFG
+178 NVPQTIPAKGLFG
-191 ADPRSLE
+191 ANPKTLE
-198 FGATPIDLKIPYTD
+198 FGATPIDLKIPYTN

-222 PTVGS
+222 PTVS
-227 KLFKQSKVDLGGVP
+227 SNVMKQSKVNLGAVP

-250 TNLFNQAQSQG
+250 TNLFNQARDEG

-323 QASVNANE
+323 QASTNPNE

-350 VRDIKIGSKEAL
+350 VRDIKVGNKEAL
-362 KTWQEA
+362 KTWQAA
-368 RDSYAK
+368 RDSYAR

-385 DEAQLDRTKFTQS
+385 DEALLDRTKFSQS
-398 GTENSLAKQMRQLAK
+398 GTENSLAQQMRKLAK

-429 IEAAKGSDLK
+429 IEAAKGSDLQ

-452 TVSALPTIALGAGDM
+452 TVSSIPTLALGAGDLL
-467 FTGGAFA
+467 TGSAFA

-481 MGATKMGEGAIT
+481 MGATRMREGAIT
-493 DLAKFMRSGL
+493 DLARFMRSGQ

-531 DYMINPEEQQR
+531 SYLLNPEDELQ